1 MKQLL
6 FIFTLLL
13 NITISTTSNAQAGF
27 NQLKTLPPTNTCP
40 PCNLQV
46 RGSLTKV
53 THPIEEAIQ
62 MKLVA
67 FNEFGVKMVF
77 ELNAGEE
84 FTVLNKPIFAARAF
98 IVARVMGDSGIE
110 TIRYRIPKENI
121 SGSANPGGDDI

>member
-13 NITISTTSNAQAGF
+13 NITISTANNAQTGF
-27 NQLKTLPPTNTCP
+27 NQLKTLPINDGCP
-40 PCNLQV
+40 SCGIDV
-46 RGSLTKV
+46 RGMLTKV

-67 FNEFGVKMVF
+67 FNEFGMKMVF
-77 ELNAGEE
+77 ELNAEE
-84 FTVLNKPIFAARAF
+84 EVTVINKPIYATRAY

-110 TIRYRIPKENI
+110 TIRYRIPTENVG
-121 SGSANPGGDDI
+121 GSADPGGDDI

>member
-13 NITISTTSNAQAGF
+13 NITISTTSNAQMGF
-27 NQLKTLPPTNTCP
+27 NHLKTLPPTNACP
-40 PCNLQV
+40 PCQLEV
-46 RGSLTKV
+46 RGMLTKI

-67 FNEFGVKMVF
+67 FNEFGMKMVF

-84 FTVLNKPIFAARAF
+84 FTVINKPIYAVRAY
-98 IVARVMGDSGIE
+98 IVARIMGDSGIE
-110 TIRYRIPKENI
+110 TIRYRIPTENI
-121 SGSANPGGDDI
+121 DPSNPGGPR